1 MKNAWMSLD
10 RMGTQGMTKD
20 EALKLCLRVLR
31 PIAEDRVYETRW
43 LQEAIE
49 AAEEALNNQHSER
62 KSDI

>member
-1 MKNAWMSLD
+1 
-10 RMGTQGMTKD
+10 MTK
-20 EALKLCLRVLR
+20 EWALKLCLRVLR

-49 AAEEALNNQHSER
+49 ASEKALNNQHSKG

>member
-1 MKNAWMSLD
+1 
-10 RMGTQGMTKD
+10 MTKD

-31 PIAEDRVYETRW
+31 PITEDRVYETRW

-49 AAEEALNNQHSER
+49 AAEKALNNQHSEG